1 MGAAQ
6 RNRGAAAL
14 PVLGV
19 DIGGVLIQRAS
30 EDDDTSFFGA
40 RPMDTPAVAG
50 AFEALAELAAGPFA
64 YRVHLISKAGP
75 SVTERTLAWLA
86 HQEFTAVTGI
96 APAQVHFVRH
106 RADKAPVC
114 RQLGVTHFVDDRLS
128 VLNLLPDVAHRYLFT
143 GGLGTADAP
152 AHRELPD
159 GVEHAETWAGLAA
172 VLAGRTRP

>member
-1 MGAAQ
+1 M
-6 RNRGAAAL
+6 AAL

-19 DIGGVLIQRAS
+19 DIGGVLIQRAAD
-30 EDDDTSFFGA
+30 DDDTSFFGA

-50 AFEALAELAAGPFA
+50 AFEALAQLAAGPFA

-86 HQEFTAVTGI
+86 HQEFSAVTGI

-114 RQLGVTHFVDDRLS
+114 KKLGVTHFVDDRLS

-143 GGLGTADAP
+143 GGVGSAGAP
-152 AHRELPD
+152 VHRDLPD
-159 GVEHAETWAGLAA
+159 GIERVTTWPDLVAA
-172 VLAGRTRP
+172 LTRSV

>member
-1 MGAAQ
+1 M
-6 RNRGAAAL
+6 AAL

-19 DIGGVLIQRAS
+19 DIGGVLIQRAA
-30 EDDDTSFFGA
+30 DDDTSFFGA

-50 AFEALAELAAGPFA
+50 AFEALAQLAAGPFA

-86 HQEFTAVTGI
+86 HQEFSAVTGI

-114 RQLGVTHFVDDRLS
+114 KKLGVTHFVDDRLS

-143 GGLGTADAP
+143 GGLGSSKASV
-152 AHRELPD
+152 HRDLPD
-159 GVEHAETWAGLAA
+159 GIEQATTWPDLVAA
-172 VLAGRTRP
+172 LTRSV

>member
-1 MGAAQ
+1 M
-6 RNRGAAAL
+6 AAL

-19 DIGGVLIQRAS
+19 DIGGVLIQRAAD
-30 EDDDTSFFGA
+30 DDDTSFFGA

-50 AFEALAELAAGPFA
+50 AFEALAQLAAGPFA

-86 HQEFTAVTGI
+86 HQEFSAVTGI

-114 RQLGVTHFVDDRLS
+114 KKLGVTHFVDDRLS
-128 VLNLLPDVAHRYLFT
+128 VLHHLTSVRCRYLFT
-143 GGLGTADAP
+143 GGLGSAP
-152 AHRELPD
+152 PRRPEDVPAGIVLVD
-159 GVEHAETWAGLAA
+159 TWPR
-172 VLAGRTRP
+172 LAGMLVGSCSEYRGKVS